1 MRRVGDCIDLLE
13 SPHVLKFNTDICQ
26 LKLMRL
32 GDIIHVASAE
42 TYTVKLGDEN
52 GGFAGQFVLIS
63 TSCETIIG
71 VVTGVSHSV
80 KEDMVG
86 YLSQDKKI
94 KYQPYIEDYKNS
106 YCTVHGLG
114 TLPDD
119 GVDGA
124 VYAIDKSPH
133 IDDPVKP
140 ASPGEIMQFH
150 TAGGRPCAPYLHD
163 LKDRLQSQVILKMI
177 DEIRDAVPESEKM
190 LDLVRKYMKR
200 IT

>member
-1 MRRVGDCIDLLE
+1 
-13 SPHVLKFNTDICQ
+13 
-26 LKLMRL
+26 MRL
-32 GDIIHVASAE
+32 GDIIHVASAD
-42 TYTVKLGDEN
+42 TYTVKLCDEN
-52 GGFAGQFVLIS
+52 SGFAGQFVSIS
-63 TSCETIIG
+63 TSDATIIG

-114 TLPDD
+114 TLPD
-119 GVDGA
+119 GGGGGA
-124 VYAIDKSPH
+124 VYAIDRSPH

-140 ASPGEIMQFH
+140 ASPDEIVRFH
-150 TAGGRPCAPYLHD
+150 TADGRPCAPYLRD
-163 LKDRLQSQVILKMI
+163 LKDRLQSHVILKMI

-200 IT
+200 VT

>member
-1 MRRVGDCIDLLE
+1 
-13 SPHVLKFNTDICQ
+13 
-26 LKLMRL
+26 MRL
-32 GDIIHVASAE
+32 GDIIHVASAD
-42 TYTVKLGDEN
+42 TYTVKLCDEN
-52 GGFAGQFVLIS
+52 SGFAGQFVS
-63 TSCETIIG
+63 VSMSDATIIG

-86 YLSQDKKI
+86 YISQDKKI

-114 TLPDD
+114 TLSD
-119 GVDGA
+119 GGGNGV
-124 VYAIDKSPH
+124 VYAIDRSPH

-140 ASPGEIMQFH
+140 ASLDELVRFH
-150 TAGGRPCAPYLHD
+150 TAGKRPCAPYLYD
-163 LKDRLQSQVILKMI
+163 LKDRLQSPVILKMI

-200 IT
+200 IA

>member
-1 MRRVGDCIDLLE
+1 M
-13 SPHVLKFNTDICQ
+13 Q
-26 LKLMRL
+26 L
-32 GDIIHVASAE
+32 GDIIHVASAD

-52 GGFAGQFVLIS
+52 GGFAGQFVLIP
-63 TSCETIIG
+63 TSDATIIG

-114 TLPDD
+114 TLSD
-119 GVDGA
+119 GGVGGT
-124 VYAIDKSPH
+124 VYAIDRSPH

-140 ASPGEIMQFH
+140 ASPDEIVRFH
-150 TAGGRPCAPYLHD
+150 TVGGRLCAPYLHD
-163 LKDRLQSQVILKMI
+163 LKDRLQSYVILKML

-190 LDLVRKYMKR
+190 LDIIRKYMKR
-200 IT
+200 MS

>member
-1 MRRVGDCIDLLE
+1 
-13 SPHVLKFNTDICQ
+13 
-26 LKLMRL
+26 MRL
-32 GDIIHVASAE
+32 GDIIHVASAD
-42 TYTVKLGDEN
+42 TYTVKLCDEN
-52 GGFAGQFVLIS
+52 SGFAGQFVSIS
-63 TSCETIIG
+63 TSDAMIIG

-114 TLPDD
+114 TLSD
-119 GVDGA
+119 GGDGAGA
-124 VYAIDKSPH
+124 VYTIDRSPH

-140 ASPGEIMQFH
+140 ASRDEIVRFH
-150 TAGGRPCAPYLHD
+150 TAGKRPCAPYLHD
-163 LKDRLQSQVILKMI
+163 LKDRLQSPVILKMI

-190 LDLVRKYMKR
+190 LDLVRKYMKQ
-200 IT
+200 IA

>member
-1 MRRVGDCIDLLE
+1 
-13 SPHVLKFNTDICQ
+13 
-26 LKLMRL
+26 MRL
-32 GDIIHVASAE
+32 GDIIHVASAD
-42 TYTVKLGDEN
+42 TYTVKLCDEDS
-52 GGFAGQFVLIS
+52 GFAGQFVSIS
-63 TSCETIIG
+63 TSGATIIG
-71 VVTGVSHSV
+71 VVAGVSHSV

-114 TLPDD
+114 ALLD
-119 GVDGA
+119 GGGGGGA
-124 VYAIDKSPH
+124 VYAIDRSPH

-140 ASPGEIMQFH
+140 ASSDEVVRFH
-150 TAGGRPCAPYLHD
+150 TAGKRPCAPYLHD
-163 LKDRLQSQVILKMI
+163 LKDRLQSPVILKMI

-200 IT
+200 VT

>member
-1 MRRVGDCIDLLE
+1 
-13 SPHVLKFNTDICQ
+13 
-26 LKLMRL
+26 MRL
-32 GDIIHVASAE
+32 GDIIHVASAD
-42 TYTVKLGDEN
+42 TYTVKLCDEN
-52 GGFAGQFVLIS
+52 SGFAGQFVSIS
-63 TSCETIIG
+63 TSDTTIIG

-114 TLPDD
+114 TLSD
-119 GVDGA
+119 GGDGDGA
-124 VYAIDKSPH
+124 VYAIDMSPH

-140 ASPGEIMQFH
+140 ASRDEIVRFH
-150 TAGGRPCAPYLHD
+150 TAGKRPCAPYLHD
-163 LKDRLQSQVILKMI
+163 LKDRLQSPVILKMI

-190 LDLVRKYMKR
+190 LDLVRKYMKQLA
-200 IT
+200 

>member
-1 MRRVGDCIDLLE
+1 M
-13 SPHVLKFNTDICQ
+13 
-26 LKLMRL
+26 
-32 GDIIHVASAE
+32 ASAD
-42 TYTVKLGDEN
+42 TYTVKLCDEN
-52 GGFAGQFVLIS
+52 SGFAGQFVSIS
-63 TSCETIIG
+63 TSDATIIG

-114 TLPDD
+114 TLSD
-119 GVDGA
+119 GGGGGA
-124 VYAIDKSPH
+124 VYAIDRSPH

-140 ASPGEIMQFH
+140 ASPDEIVRFH

-177 DEIRDAVPESEKM
+177 DEIEDVVPESEKM

-200 IT
+200 VT

>member
-1 MRRVGDCIDLLE
+1 
-13 SPHVLKFNTDICQ
+13 
-26 LKLMRL
+26 MRL
-32 GDIIHVASAE
+32 GDIIHVASAD
-42 TYTVKLGDEN
+42 TYTVKLCDEN
-52 GGFAGQFVLIS
+52 SGFAGQFVSIS
-63 TSCETIIG
+63 TSYATIIG

-106 YCTVHGLG
+106 HCTVHGLG
-114 TLPDD
+114 TLSD
-119 GVDGA
+119 GGGGA
-124 VYAIDKSPH
+124 VYAIDRPPH

-140 ASPGEIMQFH
+140 ASPDEIVRFH

-163 LKDRLQSQVILKMI
+163 LKDRLQSPVILKMI
-177 DEIRDAVPESEKM
+177 DETGGAVPESGKM

-200 IT
+200 VT

>member
-1 MRRVGDCIDLLE
+1 
-13 SPHVLKFNTDICQ
+13 
-26 LKLMRL
+26 MRL
-32 GDIIHVASAE
+32 GDIIHVASAD
-42 TYTVKLGDEN
+42 TYTVKLCDEN
-52 GGFAGQFVLIS
+52 SGFAGQFVSIL
-63 TSCETIIG
+63 TSDTTIIG

-114 TLPDD
+114 TLSD
-119 GVDGA
+119 GGGDGA
-124 VYAIDKSPH
+124 VYAIDRSPH

-140 ASPGEIMQFH
+140 ASPDEIVRFH
-150 TAGGRPCAPYLHD
+150 TAAGRPCAPYLHD
-163 LKDRLQSQVILKMI
+163 LGDRLQSPVILKML

-200 IT
+200 VT

>member
-1 MRRVGDCIDLLE
+1 
-13 SPHVLKFNTDICQ
+13 
-26 LKLMRL
+26 MRL
-32 GDIIHVASAE
+32 GDIIHVASAD
-42 TYTVKLGDEN
+42 TYTVKLCDEN
-52 GGFAGQFVLIS
+52 VGFAGQFVSIS
-63 TSCETIIG
+63 MSDATIIG

-114 TLPDD
+114 TLSD
-119 GVDGA
+119 GGA
-124 VYAIDKSPH
+124 VYAINRSPH

-140 ASPGEIMQFH
+140 ASPNEIMRFH
-150 TAGGRPCAPYLHD
+150 TTGKRPCAPYLHD
-163 LKDRLQSQVILKMI
+163 LKDRLQSPVILKMI

-200 IT
+200 VT

>member
-1 MRRVGDCIDLLE
+1 
-13 SPHVLKFNTDICQ
+13 
-26 LKLMRL
+26 MRL
-32 GDIIHVASAE
+32 GDIIHVASAD
-42 TYTVKLGDEN
+42 TYTVKLCDEN
-52 GGFAGQFVLIS
+52 SGFAGQFVSIS
-63 TSCETIIG
+63 TSDAMIIG

-114 TLPDD
+114 TLSD
-119 GVDGA
+119 GGDGDGA
-124 VYAIDKSPH
+124 VYAIDRSPH

-140 ASPGEIMQFH
+140 ASPDEIVRFH
-150 TAGGRPCAPYLHD
+150 TADGRACAPYLHD
-163 LKDRLQSQVILKMI
+163 LKERLQSPVILKMI
-177 DEIRDAVPESEKM
+177 DEIRNAVPESEKM

-200 IT
+200 VT

>member
-1 MRRVGDCIDLLE
+1 
-13 SPHVLKFNTDICQ
+13 
-26 LKLMRL
+26 MRL
-32 GDIIHVASAE
+32 GDIIHVASAD
-42 TYTVKLGDEN
+42 TYTVKLCDEN
-52 GGFAGQFVLIS
+52 SGFAGQFVSVS
-63 TSCETIIG
+63 TSDATIIG

-114 TLPDD
+114 TLSD
-119 GVDGA
+119 GGGGDGA
-124 VYAIDKSPH
+124 VYAVDRSPH

-140 ASPGEIMQFH
+140 ASTDEIMRFH
-150 TAGGRPCAPYLHD
+150 TAGKRPCAPYLHD
-163 LKDRLQSQVILKMI
+163 LKDQLQSPVILKMA
-177 DEIRDAVPESEKM
+177 DEIVDAVPESEKM

-200 IT
+200 IA

>member
-1 MRRVGDCIDLLE
+1 
-13 SPHVLKFNTDICQ
+13 
-26 LKLMRL
+26 MRL
-32 GDIIHVASAE
+32 GDIIHVASAD
-42 TYTVKLGDEN
+42 TYTVRLCDEN
-52 GGFAGQFVLIS
+52 SGFAGQFVSIS
-63 TSCETIIG
+63 TSDATIIG

-114 TLPDD
+114 TLSD
-119 GVDGA
+119 GGGA
-124 VYAIDKSPH
+124 LYAIDMAPH

-140 ASPGEIMQFH
+140 ASPDEIVRFH
-150 TAGGRPCAPYLHD
+150 TAGGRPCAPYLQD
-163 LKDRLQSQVILKMI
+163 LKDRLHSPVILKMI
-177 DEIRDAVPESEKM
+177 DEIGDAVPESEKM

-200 IT
+200 VT

>member
-1 MRRVGDCIDLLE
+1 
-13 SPHVLKFNTDICQ
+13 
-26 LKLMRL
+26 MRL
-32 GDIIHVASAE
+32 GDIIHVASAD
-42 TYTVKLGDEN
+42 TYTVKLCDEN
-52 GGFAGQFVLIS
+52 GGFAGQFVSIS
-63 TSCETIIG
+63 TSGAMIIG

-114 TLPDD
+114 TLSD
-119 GVDGA
+119 GGGGDGA
-124 VYAIDKSPH
+124 VYAIDRSPH

-140 ASPGEIMQFH
+140 ASRDEIVRFH
-150 TAGGRPCAPYLHD
+150 TAGKRPCAPYLHD
-163 LKDRLQSQVILKMI
+163 LKDRLQSPVILKMI

-200 IT
+200 IA